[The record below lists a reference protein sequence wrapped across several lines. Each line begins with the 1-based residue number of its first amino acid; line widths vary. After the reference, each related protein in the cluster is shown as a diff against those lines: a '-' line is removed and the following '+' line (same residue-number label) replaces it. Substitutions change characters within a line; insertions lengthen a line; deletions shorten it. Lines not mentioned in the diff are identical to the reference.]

1 MAKKK
6 TEQTKQPEK
15 KKVVLYR
22 GILHTEG
29 YKIEDAEGSSELT
42 EEEKKIITDYM
53 KAWDGVHVTLSNL
66 LPEEYS
72 VVGWPPEEEE
82 KVKNAIYLMEQDFMF
97 GNYVDDR
104 EKFEADWAAGTWE
117 PSGSII
123 FSTAMVEILEELG
136 GPKEND
142 YDGE

>member
-29 YKIEDAEGSSELT
+29 YKVEDAEGSSKLS

-53 KAWDGVHVTLSNL
+53 RAWDGIQVTVSNL
-66 LPEEYS
+66 LPEEFS

-82 KVKNAIYLMEQDFMF
+82 KVKNAIYMMEQDPMF

-104 EKFEADWAAGTWE
+104 ERFEADWAAGEWL
-117 PSGSII
+117 PSGSIL
-123 FSTAMVEILEELG
+123 FSPAMVEILGELG
-136 GPKEND
+136 GPNND
-142 YDGE
+142 